1 MSGFRVCVQ
10 GLIDQVNTRPAVL
23 LLNVLSSSELN
34 TFMIQNLTAADLR
47 SGLLFPSLH
56 MFQPI
61 LLLEAELFADKLDQP
76 MNILKC
82 KYTDIPV

>member
-1 MSGFRVCVQ
+1 M
-10 GLIDQVNTRPAVL
+10 
-23 LLNVLSSSELN
+23 NVLSSEELN
-34 TFMIQNLTAADLR
+34 TFMLQNLTAADLR
-47 SGLLFPSLH
+47 SGELGFYFLSLH

-61 LLLEAELFADKLDQP
+61 LMLEAELFADKLDQP